1 MTDHAAAN
9 PAFDAFITDARRWM
23 FEDALPFWGEQG
35 VDRRVGGYV
44 ESLDFDLNPTATFRR
59 TRVVCRQ
66 IYVFAHAHKLGW
78 TQGAALSDHGFAFL
92 RDKAWLGDDRGW
104 TRTMDAEGRPLDTT
118 PDLYDHAFA
127 LFALGWRHLALGC
140 KESLALAHR
149 TMDFIDKRLRPSS
162 GEGFLHELPPTG
174 WRLQNPH
181 MHLLEAAL
189 VLCES
194 SDEPRWRSLAD
205 ELASLFARRFFDGR
219 TLAEYFTDDWSRA
232 PGEEGRLVEPGHQFE
247 WSWILANHHRL
258 NGADVVDQACR
269 LFDFAERHGVD
280 PQTRAVYDVVRDDGT
295 PLKRSSRTWPNTER
309 IKGAVAMHALRGDDP
324 RAVIADSG
332 RVLLDRYLAQ
342 KPPGVWI
349 DVFDE
354 ALTPTAKNI
363 PTSTLYH
370 VFLAFAEAV
379 RIAEVI
385 TTA

>member
-1 MTDHAAAN
+1 
-9 PAFDAFITDARRWM
+9 
-23 FEDALPFWGEQG
+23 
-35 VDRRVGGYV
+35 
-44 ESLDFDLNPTATFRR
+44 
-59 TRVVCRQ
+59 
-66 IYVFAHAHKLGW
+66 
-78 TQGAALSDHGFAFL
+78 
-92 RDKAWLGDDRGW
+92 
-104 TRTMDAEGRPLDTT
+104 
-118 PDLYDHAFA
+118 
-127 LFALGWRHLALGC
+127 
-140 KESLALAHR
+140 
-149 TMDFIDKRLRPSS
+149 MDFIDKRLRPSS